1 MCASCSEHPW
11 PRTCVRWGRRGAHRI
26 AAAPDNTPGRAG
38 KWQAA
43 HQPPARPLSGGP
55 GLRFTLAAS
64 FSLPWLPSLTGSS
77 AEGRLMCV
85 M

>member
-64 FSLPWLPSLTGSS
+64 FLLPWLPSLTGSS